1 MNTVPNLV
9 HASLRP
15 RDRGGYVAVVDEIAI
30 HVEGETLEVT
40 VGRLRDAILRS
51 LRDESVREIA
61 LTTGPRLRLILDVE
75 LDQASRS
82 SSDEEVSSMRR

>member
-9 HASLRP
+9 HASLRL

-30 HVEGETLEVT
+30 HVEGETLEAT

-51 LRDESVREIA
+51 LHDENAREIA
-61 LTTGPRLRLILDVE
+61 LTTGPRLRLVLDVE
-75 LDQASRS
+75 LGQVSEPSTEEASS
-82 SSDEEVSSMRR
+82 TRR